1 MRPKSRESTEN
12 LGRILDVFAA
22 GRPEELGQIRNGIFA
37 GILAELLA
45 YRKAEDGELEAAR
58 AMAGVR
64 FGHLPEIE
72 GVPRIVLAGARFKS
86 ALVELNSAC
95 DEVYVDRELDKA
107 GLESIVATVG
117 GLVDKIVN
125 LMMQDATGPGDVQGP
140 DLGVKAPELE
150 YVDLGHPTGKGSKGQ
165 E

>member
-45 YRKAEDGELEAAR
+45 YRRAENGELEAAR
-58 AMAGVR
+58 AMADVR
-64 FGHLPEIE
+64 FGHLLEIE

-86 ALVELNSAC
+86 ALAELHKVC
-95 DEVYVDRELDKA
+95 DETFGDLGEGAA
-107 GLESIVATVG
+107 GLESIEVTLRG
-117 GLVDKIVN
+117 LIDKLVDM
-125 LMMQDATGPGDVQGP
+125 MMQNARPDRDVQRTE
-140 DLGVKAPELE
+140 ELE
-150 YVDLGHPTGKGSKGQ
+150 RLGGR